1 MCVVSMY
8 ECACLWFVRGVCCV
22 CKYMCGMCL
31 CVIWKCMWWVGC
43 ICVHVR
49 SLCECIC
56 GICTCVLHTY
66 AHVYC
71 IRVYMCMKDKTVDE
85 ASVCR
90 RPKTEGK

>member
-8 ECACLWFVRGVCCV
+8 ECACLWFVHGVCCV

-56 GICTCVLHTY
+56 GICTCVLHTCV
-66 AHVYC
+66 HVY
-71 IRVYMCMKDKTVDE
+71 
-85 ASVCR
+85 
-90 RPKTEGK
+90 EGQDS